1 MFASKGGIV
10 LNKKGICGKIVK
22 KKCVLEIDIMN
33 RNTII
38 SLAMLY
44 ATWQTKHKD
53 ILDLLRPFV
62 LYAIGATTKIN
73 DRIDIDAICSCME
86 KEFGYSSFPQ
96 AIVTRILQR
105 ETVDIDDASKKN
117 AVKKD
122 GSFYLIN
129 CLDEHNA
136 LFAERRTKCKEKSD
150 AVSVALSAYLSE
162 KEACGRN
169 NYTQEEAER
178 YLLTFFE
185 ARGNS
190 VLTSVD
196 DLRQIL
202 SKNNEIEYFI
212 ARFILEHNEKRSIYM
227 DYIVELVKGYY
238 VTTALYYQAENP
250 NITTASFKDVT
261 FYLDTGILLAYLG
274 YKSKPQNDSVQELV
288 RSLKNNG
295 ANRACFNYNIEE
307 VDNILTA
314 YKMSKVYGSRG
325 TSSTTLEYFDENE
338 YSYSH
343 VESEQRVFA
352 DMLKADGIVPVDPNA
367 MLETHGSDRSTSG
380 LLNDDAIK
388 AGVLSIRP
396 RYNLT
401 TLPEDIQAINAISRV
416 REGKTLR
423 YIEKCKAVFVTKN
436 TVLVSATKKF
446 LEEQEVDV
454 GFPLAITDEDL
465 CVIAWLKDFKISNN
479 LPKMRLLEN
488 VLAAINPTPELMDAY
503 FSHINSLEKRGSIS
517 QDEATLLRIE
527 HFARTELMSITH
539 GNPAAVD
546 EIVVDEIRCRMKE
559 QSYQEGLDKGKKE
572 AGEEAK
578 KFIQIKRNKACKRA
592 ETEIDDEYAK
602 KEIKGIRTIKIVA
615 VVIALCFVC
624 ASIYSFINSV
634 DGKISYALLL
644 ITLVTTVQGAWPF
657 FGKDNWATNL
667 FKRNLNKKKRVA
679 LDERKKKYLSLLE

>member
-1 MFASKGGIV
+1 MNRQG
-10 LNKKGICGKIVK
+10 NRGKIERK
-22 KKCVLEIDIMN
+22 KYVLEIDIMN

-44 ATWQTKHKD
+44 AVWQTKHKD
-53 ILDLLRPFV
+53 VLDLLRPFV
-62 LYAIGATTKIN
+62 LYAIGTTAKIN
-73 DRIDIDAICSCME
+73 DRIDIDAICGCMD
-86 KEFGYSSFPQ
+86 KEFGYSSLPQ

-105 ETVDIDDASKKN
+105 ETLGNDNASKKTII
-117 AVKKD
+117 KRG

-129 CLDEHNA
+129 CLDEDNA

-150 AVSVALSAYLSE
+150 AVSAALSAYLNS

-178 YLLTFFE
+178 YLLAFFE

-227 DYIVELVKGYY
+227 DYIVELIKGYY
-238 VTTALYYQAENP
+238 VTTAIYYQAENP

-288 RSLKNNG
+288 RTLKHNG
-295 ANRACFNYNIEE
+295 ANLACFNYNIEE
-307 VDNILTA
+307 VDSILTA
-314 YKMSKVYGSRG
+314 YKMSRVQGSRG
-325 TSSTTLEYFDENE
+325 TSSITLEYFDENK
-338 YSYSH
+338 YSCSH
-343 VESEQRVFA
+343 VESEQRAFA
-352 DMLKADGIVPVDPNA
+352 DILRADGIIPVDPNS
-367 MLETHGSDRSTSG
+367 MLESQGSDKSISG

-416 REGKTLR
+416 RAGKTLR

-436 TVLVSATKKF
+436 AVLVSATKKF

-488 VLAAINPTPELMDAY
+488 VLAAITPSPELMDAY

-539 GNPAAVD
+539 GNPAAVT
-546 EIVVDEIRCRMKE
+546 EIVVDEIRHRIEE
-559 QSYQEGLDKGKKE
+559 QSYQEGLDRGKKE
-572 AGEEAK
+572 AGEEAQK
-578 KFIQIKRNKACKRA
+578 IMQSKRNTACKRA
-592 ETEIDDEYAK
+592 ETEIDEKYGK
-602 KEIKGIRTIKIVA
+602 KEVRGIRAIKSIA
-615 VVIALCFVC
+615 VVIAVCFVC

-644 ITLVTTVQGAWPF
+644 ITLVTTVQGARPF
-657 FGKDNWATNL
+657 LGKNNWAINL
-667 FKRNLNKKKRVA
+667 FKRYLNKEKRAA
-679 LDERKKKYLSLLE
+679 LDKRKREYLSLLE